1 MYYCIA
7 SLGVVLVE
15 EAGVDQLVKE
25 ELHVPHLPRDAGQ
38 VFHML
43 ERVNCL
49 CHQYQLS
56 SQSS

>member
-25 ELHVPHLPRDAGQ
+25 ELHVANLPRDAGQ

-43 ERVNCL
+43 KIG
-49 CHQYQLS
+49 
-56 SQSS
+56 